1 MGRVE
6 TRTLLTALALF
17 LPISLAAYLAVGP
30 ITISPIRIIDSIGS
44 LFAGGTPDDAQVQR
58 DAMIL
63 SVIRLPRALMAI
75 LVGACLACSGA
86 AMQGLFRNPLA
97 DPSLIGVSSGAS
109 AGASFVIVF
118 GAVWVDGSELVG
130 ISLVSLGAVLGGSLA
145 IFLVYRLATNRYG
158 TSVTTMLLSG
168 VAIASVASALN
179 NLFSY
184 FADSDMLRRISIWE
198 MGNLDGAS
206 WERVQLMFVVTL
218 ILFWRLPRQ
227 GRALNAF
234 LLGESEARHL
244 GINVDRVKKELVLLT
259 ALAVGVSVVA
269 CGNIAFVGLVVPHIL
284 RTLIGPDHKYLLPAS
299 ALAGAILLL
308 VADTFARVVIAPAE
322 LPAGI
327 LTSLVGAPVFFFLL
341 LKSKTLRNPEAL

>member
-130 ISLVSLGAVLGGSLA
+130 ISLHFISNQGLNLA
-145 IFLVYRLATNRYG
+145 PLSRLI
-158 TSVTTMLLSG
+158 SPLIVIVLLS
-168 VAIASVASALN
+168 S
-179 NLFSY
+179 
-184 FADSDMLRRISIWE
+184 
-198 MGNLDGAS
+198 
-206 WERVQLMFVVTL
+206 
-218 ILFWRLPRQ
+218 
-227 GRALNAF
+227 
-234 LLGESEARHL
+234 
-244 GINVDRVKKELVLLT
+244 
-259 ALAVGVSVVA
+259 
-269 CGNIAFVGLVVPHIL
+269 
-284 RTLIGPDHKYLLPAS
+284 
-299 ALAGAILLL
+299 
-308 VADTFARVVIAPAE
+308 
-322 LPAGI
+322 
-327 LTSLVGAPVFFFLL
+327 L
-341 LKSKTLRNPEAL
+341 LKRPKRINI